1 MGRHG
6 SQRAGEGLDL
16 LARVR
21 RLPPPRPGGVDAPGL
36 FTPRARGPDRPLLEP
51 AAAVRAGVVKDV
63 FHAGGTEGAMQM
75 QIRASADSGG
85 RSLSQSSQF
94 GRSSRISICIAP

>member
-21 RLPPPRPGGVDAPGL
+21 RLPPPRPGGVDEPGL

-63 FHAGGTEGAMQM
+63 FHAGGTEGD
-75 QIRASADSGG
+75 RKST
-85 RSLSQSSQF
+85 RLNSSH
-94 GRSSRISICIAP
+94 RCISYAVFCLKKKTKIEKA